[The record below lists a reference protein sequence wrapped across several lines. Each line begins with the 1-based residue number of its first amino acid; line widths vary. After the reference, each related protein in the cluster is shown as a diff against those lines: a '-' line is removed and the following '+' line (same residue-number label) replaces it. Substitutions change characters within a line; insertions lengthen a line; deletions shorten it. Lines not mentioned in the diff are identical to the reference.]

1 LGVAINIQHQEPESR
16 VPANTIHELTISL
29 RSFFTG
35 VFKKRSFFTNCVRF
49 SPIFDLDANPVSFS
63 PWLIKGI
70 WFSRKAT
77 ISHPMAKQRKHFS
90 QKINVFHSRRAPEE
104 SLVVGYGALIESF
117 QLPMPMP
124 AQLALISSKKRQ
136 YETDEW
142 KIFTSRH
149 QPEDTLYKQLVF
161 ALKYEGVNL
170 LFFKKL
176 FAELSSKEI
185 LALIQ
190 IEPTGQYSRKIWFL
204 YEWLFSTQLTIAN
217 ADSKIKYTSLLDEDK
232 QYALKGYQSARHRI
246 INNLPGTQNFCPL
259 IRKTAKLH
267 QYIAANLAGEKD
279 NFLKGIH
286 KDIVQRAAAFL
297 LLKDS
302 KASFTIEGESPKS
315 KRATRWG
322 QAIGQAGNSELT
334 KEELLRLQQL
344 VIENARFLE
353 MGFRKKGGFVGE
365 HDRTTGEPL
374 PDHIS
379 AKWQDI
385 DLLISGLLN
394 THELLL
400 KSNIDAVLAASIIAF
415 GFVFIHPFE
424 DGNGRIHRYLIH
436 HVLAKKQFAQ
446 QGIIFPVSASILDHI
461 VDYRKTLE
469 TYSHSLLDFIDW
481 KETRDHNVEVTND
494 TLDYYRYFD
503 ATRQAEFLY
512 DCVKDT
518 IENIIPHEVKYLIRY
533 DAFKKYLE
541 EEYEMPDKLV
551 AQAVRFLEQNNG
563 SLSKRAKEKEFSQL
577 SENEIVD
584 LEEKYKELFQND

>member
-1 LGVAINIQHQEPESR
+1 M
-16 VPANTIHELTISL
+16 
-29 RSFFTG
+29 
-35 VFKKRSFFTNCVRF
+35 
-49 SPIFDLDANPVSFS
+49 PV
-63 PWLIKGI
+63 
-70 WFSRKAT
+70 
-77 ISHPMAKQRKHFS
+77 
-90 QKINVFHSRRAPEE
+90 
-104 SLVVGYGALIESF
+104 
-117 QLPMPMP
+117 QLS
-124 AQLALISSKKRQ
+124 LISSKKRQ
-136 YETDEW
+136 YETDDW

-161 ALKYEGVNL
+161 ALKYEGINL

-176 FAELSSKEI
+176 FEKLSQKEI
-185 LALIQ
+185 VELIQ
-190 IEPTGQYSRKIWFL
+190 VEPTGQYSRKIWFL
-204 YEWLFSTQLTIAN
+204 YEWLLSTQLGIAN
-217 ADSKIKYTSLLDEDK
+217 ADSKIKYTPLLDEDK
-232 QYALKGYQSARHRI
+232 QYALKGHESARHRI

-259 IRKTAKLH
+259 IRKTVKLE
-267 QYIAANLAGEKD
+267 QYIAANFVAQKD
-279 NFLKGIH
+279 NFLKGMR
-286 KDIVQRAAAFL
+286 KDIVQRASVFL

-315 KRATRWG
+315 KRAARWG
-322 QAIGQAGNSELT
+322 QAIGQAGTRDLN

-344 VIENARFLE
+344 VIENTRFLE

-379 AKWQDI
+379 ARWQDI
-385 DLLISGLLN
+385 DLLLSGLLH

-400 KSNIDAVLAASIIAF
+400 KSNLDAVVAASVIAF

-469 TYSHSLLDFIDW
+469 SYSHPLLDFIEW
-481 KETRDHNVEVTND
+481 KETRDHNVEVMNN
-494 TLDYYRYFD
+494 TLDYYRYYD

-518 IENIIPHEVKYLIRY
+518 IENIIPNEVMYLSRY

-541 EEYEMPDKLV
+541 EEYEMPDNVV
-551 AQAVRFLEQNNG
+551 ALTVRFLEQNNG
-563 SLSKRAKEKEFSQL
+563 HLSKRAKEKEFSKL
-577 SENEIVD
+577 KENEILD
-584 LEEKYKELFQND
+584 IEEKYRELFLTD

>member
-1 LGVAINIQHQEPESR
+1 
-16 VPANTIHELTISL
+16 
-29 RSFFTG
+29 
-35 VFKKRSFFTNCVRF
+35 
-49 SPIFDLDANPVSFS
+49 
-63 PWLIKGI
+63 
-70 WFSRKAT
+70 
-77 ISHPMAKQRKHFS
+77 
-90 QKINVFHSRRAPEE
+90 
-104 SLVVGYGALIESF
+104 
-117 QLPMPMP
+117 MP

-136 YETDEW
+136 YETHDW

-176 FAELSSKEI
+176 FDTLSQKEVV
-185 LALIQ
+185 ALIQ
-190 IEPTGQYSRKIWFL
+190 LEPTGQYSRKIWFL
-204 YEWLFSTQLTIAN
+204 YEWLFSSQLTITD
-217 ADSKIKYTSLLDEDK
+217 ADSKIKYTPLLDDDK
-232 QYALKGYQSARHRI
+232 HYVLEGFESTRHRI

-259 IRKTAKLH
+259 IRKTAKLE
-267 QYIAANLAGEKD
+267 QYIAANLAAQKD
-279 NFLKGIH
+279 NFLKGIR
-286 KDIVQRAAAFL
+286 KDIVQRASAFL

-315 KRATRWG
+315 KRAARWG
-322 QAIGQAGNSELT
+322 QAIGQAGKSDLT
-334 KEELLRLQQL
+334 KEELIRLQQL
-344 VIENARFLE
+344 VIESTRFLE

-379 AKWQDI
+379 ARWQDI
-385 DLLISGLLN
+385 DLLLSGLLN

-400 KSNIDAVLAASIIAF
+400 KGNLDAVLAAAVIAF

-461 VDYRKTLE
+461 DDYRRTLE
-469 TYSHSLLDFIDW
+469 SYSHPLLDFIEW
-481 KETRDHNVEVTND
+481 KETRDHNVEVTNS

-503 ATRQAEFLY
+503 ATHQAEFLY

-518 IENIIPHEVKYLIRY
+518 IENIIPHEVAYLTRY
-533 DAFKKYLE
+533 DVFKKYLE
-541 EEYEMPDKLV
+541 EEYEMPDNIV
-551 AQAVRFLEQNNG
+551 AQTVRFLEQNNG
-563 SLSKRAKEKEFSQL
+563 HLSKRAREKEFSRL
-577 SENEIVD
+577 KENEIID
-584 LEEKYKELFQND
+584 LEEKYKELFLTN